1 MGGREPSIQRHTN
14 IMVKYKTILSVIEQN
29 LNTPTITKHSSFQYN
44 LEGLLRQITDNKEE
58 YKTLK
63 EDIWKFYKET
73 KKSDHEEI
81 ILKGTDGSFFEN
93 RKGEKRSVEIPMEV
107 EDFVDND
114 GKILYSIHNHPYVE
128 ETSSCLQSL
137 SDFKVMSYKGVKY
150 SITIGKDG
158 IMITKN
164 PKHRTDNEYRILISQ
179 YYGKSNNEIVD
190 GFNKQYANEINN
202 LKIKYDIDNK
212 NYSELEEYREK
223 HKELFQKYCYNNI
236 NQFINRLDTQF
247 NTVEQDPIYDDKIY
261 DISDDVDCFYV
272 PKNPRVY

>member
-29 LNTPTITKHSSFQYN
+29 INQPLTTKHSSFLYN
-44 LEGLLRQITDNKEE
+44 LEGILRQITDNKEE

-73 KKSDHEEI
+73 KKSKNEEI

-107 EDFVDND
+107 EDFIND
-114 GKILYSIHNHPYVE
+114 GGKILYSVHNHPYVE

-179 YYGKSNNEIVD
+179 YYGKVNNEIVE

-236 NQFINRLDTQF
+236 SEFVNKLDTRF
-247 NTVEQDPIYDDKIY
+247 NTVEHDPILDYVVY
-261 DISDDVDCFYV
+261 DISGDCSCFHV
-272 PKNPRVY
+272 PKNPRLY